1 LRAREQLRDLARGIY
16 PPLLADQ
23 GLVAALQAQ
32 ARKASVPTV
41 VRSDGVD
48 RYPQDTEAAVYFC
61 VLEALTNI
69 AKYAGASKAEVTLSQ
84 TNGELRFEVTDDGAG
99 FDMAELTYGTGLQG
113 MADRLDAIGGTLA
126 VASKPGDG
134 TTIEGRISERSRS

>member
-1 LRAREQLRDLARGIY
+1 M
-16 PPLLADQ
+16 
-23 GLVAALQAQ
+23 
-32 ARKASVPTV
+32 
-41 VRSDGVD
+41 RSDGVD

-134 TTIEGRISERSRS
+134 TTIEGRISARSRS